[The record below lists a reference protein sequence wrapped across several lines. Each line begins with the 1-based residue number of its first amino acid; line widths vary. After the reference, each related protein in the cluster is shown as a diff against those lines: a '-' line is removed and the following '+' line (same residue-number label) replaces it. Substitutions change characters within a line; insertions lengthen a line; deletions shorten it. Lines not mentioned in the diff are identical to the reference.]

1 MQASSDTI
9 AAIATARG
17 RAALGIVRIS
27 GPEAVAIA
35 AACFEGAD
43 LRGAASH
50 TAHVGY
56 VASRDGTRIDQV
68 VATLFRAPR
77 SATGEDVV
85 ECSCHGG
92 DFASRLILN
101 RMLQAGARPAAPGE
115 FTQRAFLNGKM
126 DLAQAEAVADLI
138 HASSSLAHR
147 VSVSHLQGRYSEV
160 LTDLRADL
168 LELCAFLELELDF
181 PEEDVAFADRERLEA
196 LLDRSERLLD
206 ELLRS
211 WRLGRRVRDG
221 VRVVIGG
228 RPNAGKS
235 TLLNALLGS
244 DRAIVSPVPGTTRD
258 EVEGEAE
265 IDGLLFR
272 FTDTAGL
279 RDTADAIEV
288 EGVLR
293 AERAIDRSDILV
305 YVYDVTVGMD
315 AGEQAFIEAIAERG
329 APPVL
334 LVANKTDLLGR
345 NGGPTGDGE
354 RAGGFAL
361 SAKRGFRDETEIQPL
376 IACLLETAGGDL
388 SLSEGSLVVTNERH
402 RNHLRKALDAVQ
414 AARRSL
420 GAGSTGELLALDMRV
435 ALHEIG
441 AITGE
446 ITNEDVLDQ
455 IFSRFCIGK

>member
-1 MQASSDTI
+1 
-9 AAIATARG
+9 
-17 RAALGIVRIS
+17 
-27 GPEAVAIA
+27 
-35 AACFEGAD
+35 
-43 LRGAASH
+43 
-50 TAHVGY
+50 
-56 VASRDGTRIDQV
+56 
-68 VATLFRAPR
+68 
-77 SATGEDVV
+77 
-85 ECSCHGG
+85 
-92 DFASRLILN
+92 
-101 RMLQAGARPAAPGE
+101 
-115 FTQRAFLNGKM
+115 M

-211 WRLGRRVRDG
+211 WRLGRQVRDG

-279 RDTADAIEV
+279 RDATDAIEA

-334 LVANKTDLLGR
+334 LVANKTDLLGQDD
-345 NGGPTGDGE
+345 GPTGDGE
-354 RAGGFAL
+354 RSGGFAL

-376 IACLLETAGGDL
+376 IACLLKTVGGDL

-402 RNHLRKALDAVQ
+402 RNHLHKALDAVQ
-414 AARRSL
+414 ATRRSL